1 METIMSTLA
10 LPGATAAL
18 ATAEPRAAPGPLPRL
33 LAAARVRQR
42 THNRRYLGRQS
53 DARSVAL
60 GFDAAEIAALGQGSL
75 QLPTHQATP
84 TSA

>member
-10 LPGATAAL
+10 LPGATVAL
-18 ATAEPRAAPGPLPRL
+18 ATAAPGPLP

-42 THNRRYLGRQS
+42 THIRRYLGRQS
-53 DARSVAL
+53 SARSVVL

-84 TSA
+84 TLA

>member
-10 LPGATAAL
+10 LPGATVAL
-18 ATAEPRAAPGPLPRL
+18 ATAAPGPLPRL

-42 THNRRYLGRQS
+42 THIRRYLGRQS
-53 DARSVAL
+53 SARSVVL

-84 TSA
+84 TLA